1 MTIVRGRKTHKEST
15 MTMRLQGKTAL
26 ITGGTAGIGRAIAE
40 AFAREGARVV
50 VAGRDAGRGQAAAA
64 SIGAGAT
71 FVPADVSSVE
81 GVRGLARAATEALGQ
96 VDILVNNAGGG
107 AFGATD
113 ALAEADYDALFATNV
128 KGTYYLTAALA
139 PGMAERGSGKVINIT
154 TMVARFGMSGMA
166 AYGASKAA
174 VELLTKAWAAEY
186 GPSGVNVDAI
196 APGPIRTERTAGS
209 AMQDR
214 LASAAPAGR
223 AGRPEEIAAAAVY
236 LASDE
241 AAFVHGAILPV
252 DGGRT
257 AI

>member
-1 MTIVRGRKTHKEST
+1 

-40 AFAREGARVV
+40 AFTREGARVV
-50 VAGRDAGRGQAAAA
+50 VAGRDEGRGRAAAA
-64 SIGAGAT
+64 SIGGGAT

-96 VDILVNNAGGG
+96 VDILVNNAGM
-107 AFGATD
+107 ASFAP
-113 ALAEADYDALFATNV
+113 AHELAEADYDATFATNV
-128 KGTYYLTAALA
+128 KGPYYLTAALM
-139 PGMAERGSGKVINIT
+139 PSMAERGAGKVINIT
-154 TMVARFGMSGMA
+154 TMAASFGMPGLA

-186 GPSGVNVDAI
+186 GPSGVNVNAI
-196 APGPIRTERTAGS
+196 APGPVRTEPSGAQADFADQVGS
-209 AMQDR
+209 
-214 LASAAPAGR
+214 LAPAGR
-223 AGRPEEIAAAAVY
+223 AGQPEEIAAAAVY

-252 DGGRT
+252 DGGRA

>member
-1 MTIVRGRKTHKEST
+1 

-40 AFAREGARVV
+40 AFARERARVV
-50 VAGRDAGRGQAAAA
+50 VAGRDAGRGQAVAMA
-64 SIGAGAT
+64 IGEGAT
-71 FVPADVSSVE
+71 FVQADVSSVE
-81 GVRGLARAATEALGQ
+81 DVRGLARAATEALGQ
-96 VDILVNNAGGG
+96 VDILVNNAGIA
-107 AFGATD
+107 AFAPTHD
-113 ALAEADYDALFATNV
+113 LAEADYDAMFATNV

-139 PGMAERGSGKVINIT
+139 PAMAQRGAGKVINIT
-154 TMVARFGMSGMA
+154 TMVAAFGMPGLA

-186 GPSGVNVDAI
+186 GPSGVNVNAI
-196 APGPIRTERTAGS
+196 APGPIRTERTEGS
-209 AMQDR
+209 AMAAQ
-214 LASAAPAGR
+214 LAPLAPAGR

-252 DGGRT
+252 DGGRV
-257 AI
+257 AA